1 VSLPLCGDRY
11 LAHQHYSI
19 LVAQLGLDYLF
30 REATECIESEDMQEK
45 ILQLSAKNEGY
56 LGVGKAL
63 RERLYERMLALVR
76 RHNSIGGPSALAVNT
91 ISWLLEHDGSMS
103 AFDLARAVTLKPKT
117 SALAAIDVDDVMERV
132 ILVCCGFVTLDRH
145 SGVARFIHQTCRE
158 FLASVDFER
167 TAERHTRMSCTALT
181 YLTRFNPT
189 FEWPTRIRV
198 FPDHPDSFLVLVT
211 IFLLFKAT
219 CVDKAA
225 LLRFL
230 RSLTARNRAEFV
242 RVAYLL
248 LLRARRP
255 YYGTHYEAYDTVPP
269 SDSLHILSLLSRD
282 GPITDYLSVDELGL
296 PMSQHT
302 YAMLFAAATGRLAL
316 LKELHHLHSNG
327 FDGARDGFGGT
338 ALHWAAAGGQLS
350 SVNWIM
356 DQISHHISTL
366 TDSQGLTAVH
376 LAVKNSH
383 THVVKTL
390 LSKGLNVQTLGRT
403 IWDSVMDECM
413 RKGEPSMMKTLLA
426 ASDTQFGYVN
436 LRGQTLLH
444 LSAIH
449 GNTSI
454 LEYLLNETPIA
465 DRINDR
471 DLRHRTALYWAASYG
486 RADIIRILVQHDPD
500 VTLADQKGWTP
511 LHAVFLSKNIS
522 GQQVQ
527 AVVIALVE
535 GNASSYVQDH
545 QGKTPYHWTR
555 RSQYTVQ
562 RSDDVRLLLIN
573 NNTAGTSSQN
583 YLELRTSLLD
593 AAADG
598 HDHIAVDAIL
608 ERDGAD
614 ICSSAGIETLVNIA
628 LRTRC
633 MASIIW
639 LIREWQP
646 RAPIS
651 PSDALWR
658 VTGQTP
664 LQIALSHQY
673 EGPLLLKA
681 LREVSLGLVDLAWQ
695 DEKRRSPLHFAC
707 SQMFD
712 PHDLVLIL
720 LEMGAASHMEDRDDQ
735 GMTALHT
742 AITAGQSEHTVAIL
756 VAQAHA
762 DVGALDGSG
771 NSCLKLVYQQ
781 AVSMPP
787 SSKHG
792 STWRIRCICIM
803 RCLMA
808 HTRSQDLELFGG
820 PILAEACAGGHSW
833 IVECLLQW
841 QLDDNVPL
849 GQAIVDGRDEMV
861 HALLH
866 RRFYGQFAQHPNS
879 PMTETSEF
887 EGPGFNLPLVTSSG
901 LLFVGPARPEPAPV
915 PQIVA
920 ESRAFEGV
928 YARWYKQSHHDSK
941 NATLKGLWQT
951 HYSLDKAYLA
961 HYLRVDL
968 NTLLTLKVF
977 HPRRNPWVIHPRRD
991 PSATVTPWRQVVFRR
1006 LTDRSPDGFR
1016 ISPQR
1021 AEDTCAGRSLRRT
1034 SSEEFTGLRQVQVSE
1049 GALRG
1054 VLLTDLRVRATFI
1067 SLATF
1072 PIHKFLTFD
1081 CTMHSRLWIRKA

>member
-1 VSLPLCGDRY
+1 L
-11 LAHQHYSI
+11 I
-19 LVAQLGLDYLF
+19 
-30 REATECIESEDMQEK
+30 
-45 ILQLSAKNEGY
+45 
-56 LGVGKAL
+56 
-63 RERLYERMLALVR
+63 
-76 RHNSIGGPSALAVNT
+76 
-91 ISWLLEHDGSMS
+91 
-103 AFDLARAVTLKPKT
+103 
-117 SALAAIDVDDVMERV
+117 
-132 ILVCCGFVTLDRH
+132 
-145 SGVARFIHQTCRE
+145 
-158 FLASVDFER
+158 
-167 TAERHTRMSCTALT
+167 
-181 YLTRFNPT
+181 
-189 FEWPTRIRV
+189 
-198 FPDHPDSFLVLVT
+198 
-211 IFLLFKAT
+211 FKAT
-219 CVDKAA
+219 STDETA
-225 LLRFL
+225 LQCFL
-230 RSLTARNRAEFV
+230 RPSAARNRAEFV

-255 YYGTHYEAYDTVPP
+255 YYGTHYEAYDTLPP
-269 SDSLHILSLLSRD
+269 SDSLHILSLLSCD
-282 GPITDYLSVDELGL
+282 GYLSVDELGL

-302 YAMLFAAATGRLAL
+302 YAVMFAAATGRLAL
-316 LKELHHLHSNG
+316 LKELHHLHSDV

-350 SVNWIM
+350 SVDWIM
-356 DQISHHISTL
+356 DHISHHISTL
-366 TDSQGLTAVH
+366 TDNQGLTALH
-376 LAVKNSH
+376 LAVKNLH
-383 THVVKTL
+383 THIVKTL
-390 LSKGLNVQTLGRT
+390 LRKGLNVQTLDRT
-403 IWDSVMDECM
+403 NWDSVMEECV
-413 RKGEPSMMKTLLA
+413 RKGEPSMMKTLLE
-426 ASDTQFGYVN
+426 ASDTQFGFVN

-449 GNTSI
+449 GSPSI

-465 DRINDR
+465 DRINDC
-471 DLRHRTALYWAASYG
+471 DLRHRTALYCAAFYG

-511 LHAVFLSKNIS
+511 LHAVFFSKNLS
-522 GQQVQ
+522 EQQVQ
-527 AVVIALVE
+527 AVIIALVE

-555 RSQYTVQ
+555 PDRRSQTTVQ
-562 RSDDVRLLLIN
+562 RSDTVRLLLIN

-614 ICSSAGIETLVNIA
+614 ILDCSSAGIETLVNIA
-628 LRTRC
+628 LRTKC
-633 MASIIW
+633 MATIIW
-639 LIREWQP
+639 LIRDWQP

-651 PSDALWR
+651 PSDALLR
-658 VTGQTP
+658 FTGQTP
-664 LQIALSHQY
+664 LQIALSHHY

-681 LREVSLGLVDLAWQ
+681 LREVSLGLVDLAWR
-695 DEKRRSPLHFAC
+695 DATRRSPLHIAC
-707 SQMFD
+707 AQMFE
-712 PHDLVLIL
+712 PNELILIL

-742 AITAGQSEHTVAIL
+742 AITAGQSECTVEIL
-756 VAQAHA
+756 VAQGHA

-781 AVSMPP
+781 AVSIRP
-787 SSKHG
+787 SRSEYEWE
-792 STWRIRCICIM
+792 WRIRCIRIM

-833 IVECLLQW
+833 IVKCLLQW
-841 QLDDNVPL
+841 QLNDNVPL
-849 GQAIVDGRDEMV
+849 GQAIVHGRDKVM

-887 EGPGFNLPLVTSSG
+887 EGPSFNLPLVTSPG

-977 HPRRNPWVIHPRRD
+977 HPRRNPWVIHPRRG